1 MAESKDNTA
10 EIPGFSLT
18 GFAKSNILAV
28 QEYTLLAWRS
38 LANIFTSPRYIGDTL
53 QQADIIGVGSLPIV
67 VLTGFFLGAVLALQ
81 SANELARFGG
91 LSFTGQLVSLS
102 MVREIGP
109 VLTGLM
115 VAGRSATGMA
125 SELGSMQVTEQIDA
139 MRALGTDP
147 RKKLVT
153 PRVVSTVIMLVVLT
167 VIADLASMFGGSLVA
182 VFMLRLDGN
191 QYWSTAWQSLAFD
204 DILMGLI
211 KPFIFGFIIST
222 VGCYYGMT
230 ARGGTQGVGR
240 ATTQAMVSASVTL
253 VISDLFITKLLLNFF
268 PNL

>member
-1 MAESKDNTA
+1 MH
-10 EIPGFSLT
+10 FSLT
-18 GFAKSNILAV
+18 DWIKKNVLAV
-28 QEYTLLAWRS
+28 QDYTLLAYAS
-38 LANIFTSPRYIGDTL
+38 LRNLFVGPRYLGDTI

-81 SANELARFGG
+81 SANSLARFGG

-125 SELGSMQVTEQIDA
+125 SELGSMVVTEQIDA

-147 RKKLVT
+147 SKKLVT

-167 VIADLASMFGGSLVA
+167 VISDLVSMAGGASVA

-191 QYWSTAWQSLAFD
+191 QYWSTAWQSLGRG
-204 DILMGLI
+204 DIVMGLL

-222 VGCYYGMT
+222 IGCYYGMS

-240 ATTQAMVSASVTL
+240 ATTQAMVSASVVL
-253 VISDLFITKLLLNFF
+253 VVSDLFITQLLLNFF
-268 PNL
+268 PFK

>member
-1 MAESKDNTA
+1 MQ
-10 EIPGFSLT
+10 FSLT
-18 GFAKSNILAV
+18 DIAKKNVLAV
-28 QEYTLLAWRS
+28 QEYSLLAWAS
-38 LANIFTSPRYIGDTL
+38 IANIFSSPRYLADTI

-81 SANELARFGG
+81 SANSLARFGG

-147 RKKLVT
+147 SKKLVT
-153 PRVVSTVIMLVVLT
+153 PRVVSTVVMLVMLT
-167 VIADLASMFGGSLVA
+167 VISDLVSMAGGSAVA

-191 QYWSTAWQSLAFD
+191 QYWSTAWQSLGTG
-204 DILMGLI
+204 DIIMGLL

-222 VGCYYGMT
+222 IGCYYGIS

-240 ATTQAMVSASVTL
+240 ATTQAMVSASVTM
-253 VISDLFITKLLLNFF
+253 VIADLFITQLLLNFF
-268 PNL
+268 PYK